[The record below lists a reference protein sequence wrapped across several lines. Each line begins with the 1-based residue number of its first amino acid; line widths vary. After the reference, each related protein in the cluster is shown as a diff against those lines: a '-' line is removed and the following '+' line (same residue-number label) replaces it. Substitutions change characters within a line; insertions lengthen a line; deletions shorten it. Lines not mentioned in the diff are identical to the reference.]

1 MRARTAAF
9 VVAAALAGT
18 TVTLAQS
25 GTQTRSGYRLPP
37 KAVVDIVD
45 AAPLPTV
52 EVSPAGDV
60 LAILP
65 RRSQLSIAEMSQPML
80 RLAGM
85 RINPA
90 NNGPHRAPMTTGITL
105 RSIATGVERA
115 VQVPAGARIG
125 SLSFSPDGK
134 RFSFT
139 NTRDARIDLY
149 VADAATAQAH
159 LVEGAVNA
167 IGDECEWL
175 DDSSGLLCGFV
186 PASRGTPPAAPK
198 APSRPE
204 HSGELR
210 QAGPDSNVSGPAD
223 QRARR
228 RAVRVLLHEP
238 ARLRRCGDRQAH
250 PRRQAGHAQQ
260 RSPSPDGAYILV
272 RRVKRPFSRLLTWN
286 EFPQDVE
293 VWNRSGEKVRT
304 VADVPMAD
312 AVPMNGVI
320 TGPRAYR
327 WHPLEPATL
336 VWVEALDKGDIQNA
350 VPHRDRIVTLE
361 SAVHRR
367 ADRSRARRSSATAA
381 RAGPTKARSC

>member
-9 VVAAALAGT
+9 VVAAVLAGT

-25 GTQTRSGYRLPP
+25 GTQTQSGYRLPP

-139 NTRDARIDLY
+139 NTRDTRIDLY

-167 IGDECEWL
+167 IGEECEWL
-175 DDSSGLLCGFV
+175 DDSSGLLCNFV
-186 PASRGTPPAAPK
+186 PASRGTPPAALK
-198 APSRPE
+198 APT
-204 HSGELR
+204 
-210 QAGPDSNVSGPAD
+210 GPNIQESYGKPGPIRTYQDLLTSAHD
-223 QRARR
+223 EDLFEY
-228 RAVRVLLHEP
+228 LLHEP
-238 ARLRRCGDRQAH
+238 ARLRRCGIRQAH
-250 PRRQAGHAQQ
+250 PRRQAGNAQ
-260 RSPSPDGAYILV
+260 RKSFTERRIYPGPSSEASVLAAPHLERVSAG
-272 RRVKRPFSRLLTWN
+272 RRN
-286 EFPQDVE
+286 
-293 VWNRSGEKVRT
+293 
-304 VADVPMAD
+304 
-312 AVPMNGVI
+312 
-320 TGPRAYR
+320 
-327 WHPLEPATL
+327 LEP
-336 VWVEALDKGDIQNA
+336 
-350 VPHRDRIVTLE
+350 
-361 SAVHRR
+361 
-367 ADRSRARRSSATAA
+367 
-381 RAGPTKARSC
+381 